1 MLKYFSLFILGFIFF
16 ACKNTKQ
23 ENTKQDNVKHTNEVK
38 EIDDPHSFSKPK
50 ISSVKHLHLVADIDF
65 INKKINGIAKYFLN
79 PNFGNEL
86 ILDTKELEIHEVNLV
101 KGSEK
106 KKVTFSFGIH
116 DSILG
121 KGLLIP
127 LDPLFQEVEISYST
141 TKDAMALM
149 WIEKEQ
155 TDSKKFPYL
164 FTQSQSIYARS
175 WIPCP
180 DGPGMRFTYSAEITV
195 PKGMMAAM
203 SAENTQKVNQ
213 EGKYKFQMN
222 FPIPAYLLALA
233 VGEFDFLPIGSQT
246 GVYASPSIVS
256 KAQEEF
262 VDLQKMLEAAEN
274 LYGKYPWGRYD
285 VLVLPSSFPFGGM
298 ENPMLTFATPS
309 ILAGDRSLTSLLAH
323 ELAHS
328 WSGNLITN
336 STWNDF
342 WINEGFTTYFES
354 RIMESLYG
362 KEYAD
367 MLSTLGY
374 QDLQKTIQNLENNSP
389 LSKLHLELNSQDPE
403 LSLSDIAYEKGKLF
417 LRMLEEKYGREKFD
431 RFLKAYFNEFQF
443 QSMDSYKF
451 ENFLNEKLLHSDPK
465 MQSVVKEWIYEP
477 GLPLFK
483 PSYSN
488 SKFLKVEE
496 EVKVFLNS
504 KSVQNILGAKY
515 STHEWLHL
523 IRQLPVDSTNFIVK
537 SIDSKFAL
545 RNSGNSEILCAWLE
559 YVIKN
564 GQTKTYAKEIEKFL
578 RTIGRRKFL
587 MPIYTSLQDTG
598 NKTLAMELFEKSKSN
613 YHPLTLESIS
623 DLFSK

>member
-1 MLKYFSLFILGFIFF
+1 
-16 ACKNTKQ
+16 
-23 ENTKQDNVKHTNEVK
+23 
-38 EIDDPHSFSKPK
+38 
-50 ISSVKHLHLVADIDF
+50 
-65 INKKINGIAKYFLN
+65 
-79 PNFGNEL
+79 
-86 ILDTKELEIHEVNLV
+86 
-101 KGSEK
+101 
-106 KKVTFSFGIH
+106 
-116 DSILG
+116 
-121 KGLLIP
+121 
-127 LDPLFQEVEISYST
+127 
-141 TKDAMALM
+141 MALM

-465 MQSVVKEWIYEP
+465 MQSVVKE
-477 GLPLFK
+477 
-483 PSYSN
+483 
-488 SKFLKVEE
+488 
-496 EVKVFLNS
+496 
-504 KSVQNILGAKY
+504 
-515 STHEWLHL
+515 
-523 IRQLPVDSTNFIVK
+523 
-537 SIDSKFAL
+537 
-545 RNSGNSEILCAWLE
+545 
-559 YVIKN
+559 
-564 GQTKTYAKEIEKFL
+564 
-578 RTIGRRKFL
+578 
-587 MPIYTSLQDTG
+587 
-598 NKTLAMELFEKSKSN
+598 
-613 YHPLTLESIS
+613 
-623 DLFSK
+623 